1 MQVDDIAR
9 QRFESFKLGMASA
22 TPAAPVAAPAHR
34 HGRSHSRN
42 ASISS
47 TISLPTPVSTT
58 NAHDTH
64 TNSLPA
70 PSKRNS
76 HHRRRSSVSTR
87 RESAEMM
94 GVPASDSS
102 ISTADEAAESRR
114 NALFALEGKRDAS
127 FSKVEIPELAPFEF
141 PTKPSFPPG
150 SGAFVTKSQRDS
162 FKLAPKDAL
171 HTLVEEEEEEDDG
184 ERARAPPTP
193 TTPTS
198 LFMRNITAR
207 PRPPHLRPLSLT
219 PDSLPSYTVAS
230 PNEAVAN
237 KRSSLK
243 VLALSPDASTVTS
256 TAAAARPRPVL
267 NLKMDASPTEET
279 ASRPVPLRK
288 SSISYK
294 VSTSNAAG
302 LPTPESTPTTSER
315 RFSTFSNAS
324 ISSLSSASNE
334 ELGSRPLSASEQHFL
349 FKSHNALLARITDL
363 ERALSFRN
371 NNVRDRSSR
380 SSSIASGLSG
390 LSRSSSPEPEE
401 PLDEM
406 VSLVSDLKAERD
418 ELKRDV
424 EGWRTRVAD
433 LEKQLTVFT
442 NRVGVERREAW
453 VARNQVGVLEV
464 ERNGLTKRVE
474 ELQTENDRLR
484 CGEDDLKQQIARLLA
499 EKEEMAAELRDA
511 KSKREAD
518 PLSTPRAFDGP
529 VVPIRPVPL
538 NLKRGL
544 GFTSLD
550 SESSATDVEDSLLD
564 AVAEEDDELAGYEDE
579 DENDV
584 LLSPSSSFGSLED
597 FHPAVD
603 ATPQSAS
610 SVPAHVPRLSIS
622 KWTFPK
628 HVSKN
633 ESTEP
638 EVDRFFGCL
647 DDLDGP
653 VSPDCPNYA
662 DYDEEM
668 SKGLFSKGFSFG
680 DTTSCFV
687 LPADVIANAEAS
699 YVLDSV
705 DEEDETEGETVVEDG
720 EINNG
725 IKITFTPP
733 MEDVVAPVSVPSPSP
748 KPVPTIFFEEEE
760 DEEAPPAKPFSFG
773 RSPQTPPS
781 TMAARHETPSS
792 IPRLVS
798 KSPASPPATRS
809 ISPLNNSFVTPPNK
823 RGGALPSFIPQP
835 SSPSSRITTP
845 PSFSS
850 NASSKPSTT
859 TFIRQPPRQPLMATR
874 DSSKVAHSNGSAIP
888 RLSHLTQLPMRCC
901 IDIADCGCLFLFH
914 VSDVFSPCGASLF
927 AYELHPLLGYDL
939 ASQCTERCCWARLEA
954 CGCAGRTDQARVC
967 FEAEPVGAAQ
977 VAAGTRDDGERS
989 GVDDVEEERRG
1000 GGIFMMYHTSGLG
1013 LILPTSVTSFAADTQ
1028 TSPGQTTSA
1037 LLRLFS
1043 RPPLSFCILCCIY
1056 ASRILAL
1063 PLART
1068 NRLFLTHTVPTTT
1081 SCCCFN
1087 ALFIHFSSP
1096 RDILFVSNMSS
1107 IAAAI
1112 SHAVAFL
1119 IRPLLANAAALSM
1132 GAKPASFSTQ
1142 HITSAHV
1149 ALTTALVSTVKGN
1162 RGIATLVL
1170 TASAP
1175 PAGIESTGIAWKEW
1189 FKALTRCA
1197 GDKDAQQVLLFLGPG
1212 YAKVR
1217 VGAGKVVDVWV
1228 PTRHFAMPIIAPKTA
1243 AAPVQKTPTTAQL
1256 RTALLSAQLRSR
1268 GRATPSQR
1276 RVALP
1281 NGRVHVP
1288 SPLRTFSLPV
1298 EDEDDAES
1306 TTDDSDSE
1314 CDFDFSDAESDASSM
1329 SSAPSSPPLSPV
1341 KTKFE
1346 VAAKPAVYM
1355 HPAARARAAA
1365 AALVNKAQLQLRATR
1380 PCPRPVGPRTRA
1392 VPAAV
1397 PSRARTTAYI
1407 YAGGVTKVM
1416 TGGVM
1421 LGPRVEL

>member
-150 SGAFVTKSQRDS
+150 SGAFVAKSQRDS

-230 PNEAVAN
+230 PNEVVAN

-256 TAAAARPRPVL
+256 AAAAARPRPVL
-267 NLKMDASPTEET
+267 NLKMDASPTEEP

-294 VSTSNAAG
+294 ISTSNAAG

-597 FHPAVD
+597 FHPA
-603 ATPQSAS
+603 S
-610 SVPAHVPRLSIS
+610 PAHVPRLSIS

-680 DTTSCFV
+680 DTKSCFV
-687 LPADVIANAEAS
+687 LPADVLANAEAS

-781 TMAARHETPSS
+781 TTAARHETPSS

-888 RLSHLTQLPMRCC
+888 RLSPPHEGADMKTVDLSARNIPMEESSVAS
-901 IDIADCGCLFLFH
+901 I
-914 VSDVFSPCGASLF
+914 SPTVVASSSFTSLMSS
-927 AYELHPLLGYDL
+927 PL
-939 ASQCTERCCWARLEA
+939 
-954 CGCAGRTDQARVC
+954 AGRLSSLTNYIPSWGMTSPRSAQSDAVGHDSR
-967 FEAEPVGAAQ
+967 PVGAP
-977 VAAGTRDDGERS
+977 AGPTK
-989 GVDDVEEERRG
+989 RG
-1000 GGIFMMYHTSGLG
+1000 
-1013 LILPTSVTSFAADTQ
+1013 
-1028 TSPGQTTSA
+1028 
-1037 LLRLFS
+1037 
-1043 RPPLSFCILCCIY
+1043 
-1056 ASRILAL
+1056 
-1063 PLART
+1063 
-1068 NRLFLTHTVPTTT
+1068 
-1081 SCCCFN
+1081 
-1087 ALFIHFSSP
+1087 
-1096 RDILFVSNMSS
+1096 FVSKQSQLERLKSRLERETMESGRGLMMSRKS
-1107 IAAAI
+1107 DEE
-1112 SHAVAFL
+1112 AVFL
-1119 IRPLLANAAALSM
+1119 
-1132 GAKPASFSTQ
+1132 
-1142 HITSAHV
+1142 
-1149 ALTTALVSTVKGN
+1149 
-1162 RGIATLVL
+1162 
-1170 TASAP
+1170 
-1175 PAGIESTGIAWKEW
+1175 
-1189 FKALTRCA
+1189 
-1197 GDKDAQQVLLFLGPG
+1197 
-1212 YAKVR
+1212 
-1217 VGAGKVVDVWV
+1217 
-1228 PTRHFAMPIIAPKTA
+1228 
-1243 AAPVQKTPTTAQL
+1243 
-1256 RTALLSAQLRSR
+1256 
-1268 GRATPSQR
+1268 
-1276 RVALP
+1276 
-1281 NGRVHVP
+1281 
-1288 SPLRTFSLPV
+1288 
-1298 EDEDDAES
+1298 
-1306 TTDDSDSE
+1306 
-1314 CDFDFSDAESDASSM
+1314 
-1329 SSAPSSPPLSPV
+1329 
-1341 KTKFE
+1341 
-1346 VAAKPAVYM
+1346 
-1355 HPAARARAAA
+1355 
-1365 AALVNKAQLQLRATR
+1365 
-1380 PCPRPVGPRTRA
+1380 
-1392 VPAAV
+1392 
-1397 PSRARTTAYI
+1397 
-1407 YAGGVTKVM
+1407 
-1416 TGGVM
+1416 
-1421 LGPRVEL
+1421 